1 MVGAHQ
7 IAVAGLEVLEDNVA
21 PVEELIEA
29 LGHLAS
35 LGTDLAVGLVELE
48 EECCLVENLHL
59 RLEAMHEFAH
69 RLHLWG
75 EEGAC
80 RSQLAQV
87 MAEEGEGTLR
97 GEDEAQVG
105 ELFGPSLIVVGRN
118 LLEEGGG
125 MAH

>member
-35 LGTDLAVGLVELE
+35 LGTYLAVGLVELE
-48 EECCLVENLHL
+48 EECCLVEDLHL
-59 RLEAMHEFAH
+59 SLEAMYEFAH
-69 RLHLWG
+69 RLHPWS

-97 GEDEAQVG
+97 GEDEA
-105 ELFGPSLIVVGRN
+105 
-118 LLEEGGG
+118 
-125 MAH
+125 

>member
-1 MVGAHQ
+1 MIGAHQ

-35 LGTDLAVGLVELE
+35 LGTYLAVGLVELE
-48 EECCLVENLHL
+48 EERCLVKDLHL
-59 RLEAMHEFAH
+59 RLKAMHKFAH
-69 RLHLWG
+69 RLHPWG

-87 MAEEGEGTLR
+87 MAEEREGTLR
-97 GEDEAQVG
+97 GEDEA
-105 ELFGPSLIVVGRN
+105 
-118 LLEEGGG
+118 
-125 MAH
+125 